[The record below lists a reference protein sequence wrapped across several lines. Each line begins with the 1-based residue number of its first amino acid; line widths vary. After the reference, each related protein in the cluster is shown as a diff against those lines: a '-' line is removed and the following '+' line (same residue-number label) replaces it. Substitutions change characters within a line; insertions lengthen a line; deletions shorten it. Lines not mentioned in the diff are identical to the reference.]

1 MSRDFFDCLRRS
13 IRAKHPLPQVFD
25 RIFTVRRSDTLTE
38 TPGKTRSLGKSS
50 ILAAVVSLWFL
61 LILSGAHALLRYE
74 STPGAPGTP
83 PAIWPSRTGIVR
95 PPGKFTLVMLSHPDC
110 PCTRASLA
118 ELESVIARTQGQLVG
133 FIVFSKPGSSRAEI
147 ESSDLWHL
155 ASRIPAITPLDDQR
169 GTASQKFHGY
179 VSGQT
184 MLYDPAG
191 RLIFSGGITSGRG
204 HQGDNAGAEAVIRR
218 VNGDGQAPKSAAVF
232 GCALHNPNDQTA
244 KEDPSWRQ

>member
-1 MSRDFFDCLRRS
+1 MGTDFFDCLRTS
-13 IRAKHPLPQVFD
+13 IQAHNPLRLSWNRLFAP
-25 RIFTVRRSDTLTE
+25 RRSDSVLE
-38 TPGKTRSLGKSS
+38 TPGKTRGLGKSS
-50 ILAAVVSLWFL
+50 IFAAAVFLWL
-61 LILSGAHALLRYE
+61 VLILSGAHALLRYE

-83 PAIWPSRTGIVR
+83 PSLWPSHTGIVR
-95 PPGKFTLVMLSHPDC
+95 PPDKFTLVMLSHPDC

-118 ELESVIARTQGQLVG
+118 ELERVVARTQGQLVG
-133 FIVFSKPGSSRAEI
+133 FIVFSKPESSRAEI
-147 ESSDLWHL
+147 ESSDLWHA
-155 ASRIPAITPLDDQR
+155 ASRIPGITPVDDQR
-169 GTASQKFHGY
+169 GTASQSFHGY

-218 VNGDGQAPKSAAVF
+218 VNGDGQAPKATAVF